1 MIRRGG
7 RLARSGRR
15 RSWDAPVID
24 PHRSLTTVN
33 TVCIQAWSRD
43 AAAPTGGNL
52 TDAVAFLIDP

>member
-1 MIRRGG
+1 
-7 RLARSGRR
+7 
-15 RSWDAPVID
+15 VID